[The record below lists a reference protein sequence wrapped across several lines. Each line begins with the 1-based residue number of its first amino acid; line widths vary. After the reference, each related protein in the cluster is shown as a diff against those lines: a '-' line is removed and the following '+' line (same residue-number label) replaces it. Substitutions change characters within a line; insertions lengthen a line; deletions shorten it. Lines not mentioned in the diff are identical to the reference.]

1 MENASKALLMA
12 GGVLIGVL
20 IISLAVYLF
29 ADFSLQSA
37 NINAQNSQKQLT
49 AFNSKFTSYQN
60 FKDDSLAAGAT
71 DKEIWKITI
80 YDIITVKG
88 YALENNEKYE
98 NPDEQITVKIGND
111 SVFNK
116 SDTDLITQYVNKNTG
131 EITKF
136 KCGDNDVKYNQNGK
150 VKSINFKS
158 IP

>member
-12 GGVLIGVL
+12 GGVLIGIL

-29 ADFSLQSA
+29 ADFGSKSA
-37 NINAQNSQKQLT
+37 SINAQNFQKQLS

-60 FKDDSLAAGAT
+60 FKDQSAAAGT
-71 DKEIWKITI
+71 KESDIWKITI

-98 NPDEQITVKIGND
+98 NPDEQITVTIDYN
-111 SVFNK
+111 SVLNK
-116 SDTDLITQYVNKNTG
+116 SDTMLITQYVNKNTG

-136 KCGDNDVKYNQNGK
+136 KCEDNDVKYNQNGK
-150 VKSINFKS
+150 VKSINFNKAD
-158 IP
+158 